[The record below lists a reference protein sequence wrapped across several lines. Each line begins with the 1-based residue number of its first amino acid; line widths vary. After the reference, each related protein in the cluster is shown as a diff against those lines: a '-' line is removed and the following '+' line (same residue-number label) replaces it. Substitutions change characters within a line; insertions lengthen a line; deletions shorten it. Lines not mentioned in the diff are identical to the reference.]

1 MLISLSQMIMG
12 ELLDEQ
18 VGHVA
23 DESLLAFKVQ
33 VETDKAIDELHVD
46 MIENFMLNEIHGLG
60 ENTIHEV
67 GFHQASA
74 KVA

>member
-1 MLISLSQMIMG
+1 MKNERMLISLSQMIMG

-33 VETDKAIDELHVD
+33 VET
-46 MIENFMLNEIHGLG
+46 M
-60 ENTIHEV
+60 
-67 GFHQASA
+67 
-74 KVA
+74 